1 MKKHALERKTK
12 RYRARRSAGSF
23 LKGEMTMIL
32 KNGLL
37 IDPVKEQIYTA
48 DLRIENGKIAEVA
61 EVLTAAEGENVIDVS
76 GKYVAPGLIDG
87 HVHFRDPGLT
97 YKEDIHTG
105 ALAAAAGGFT
115 TVICMANTKPV
126 VDNVETLKYVLDKA
140 KTEKINVL
148 QAGAVS
154 VGFQGEEMT
163 DFEALL
169 ANGATGLTDDGIPLK
184 DEEFVRA
191 AMERAK
197 TLDVVLSFHE
207 EEPALIT
214 NNGVNRGKASEFYGI
229 GGSPKDAE
237 ISLVKRD
244 CELAKEIGAKINIQH
259 ISSGDAVELVR
270 QAKAAGAFVYAEAA
284 PHHFTLTEEA
294 CIEYGTLAKM
304 NPPLRTEEDRLAIIR
319 GLQDGTI
326 DMIATDHA
334 PHSAEEKAKS
344 ITEAPS
350 GIIGLETS
358 LALGI
363 TSLVKPGHLSLVEL
377 IKKMSLN
384 PARIYGLDKGTLHVG
399 KDADLVIFDV
409 DECWT
414 PTGYFSKAVNTPF
427 TGKELCGKVYMTV
440 CGGEI
445 VFKNSAV

>member
-1 MKKHALERKTK
+1 
-12 RYRARRSAGSF
+12 
-23 LKGEMTMIL
+23 MII

-37 IDPVKEQIYTA
+37 IDPVKEVQYVA
-48 DLRIENGKIAEVA
+48 DLRISEGKISEI
-61 EVLTAAEGENVIDVS
+61 GENLPAAADEEIFDAF
-76 GKYVAPGLIDG
+76 GKCVAPGLIDG

-105 ALAAAAGGFT
+105 ALSAAAGGFT

-126 VDNVETLKYVLDKA
+126 VDNAETLKYVLDKA
-140 KTEKINVL
+140 KDEKINVL

-154 VGFQGEEMT
+154 VGFQGKEMT
-163 DFEALL
+163 DFEELL
-169 ANGATGLTDDGIPLK
+169 KNGATGLTDDGIPLK
-184 DEEFVRA
+184 DENFVRA

-197 TLDVVLSFHE
+197 ALDVVLSFHE
-207 EEPALIT
+207 EDPALIT

-229 GGSPKDAE
+229 GGSPEQAE
-237 ISLVKRD
+237 ISLVQRD
-244 CELAKEIGAKINIQH
+244 CELAKETGAKINVQH
-259 ISSGDAVELVR
+259 ISSGKAVELVR
-270 QAKAAGAFVYAEAA
+270 QAKAAGAFVYSEAT

-294 CIEYGTLAKM
+294 CIKHGTLAKM
-304 NPPLRTEEDRLAIIR
+304 NPPLRTEEDRLAIIE

-384 PARIYGLDKGTLHVG
+384 PARIYGLDKGTLEIG
-399 KDADLVIFDV
+399 RDADLVIFDT
-409 DECWT
+409 DKCWT
-414 PTGYFSKAVNTPF
+414 PEKYYSKAVNTPF
-427 TGKELCGKVYMTV
+427 TGMELNGEVCATI
-440 CGGEI
+440 CGGDI
-445 VFKNSAV
+445 VFKK

>member
-1 MKKHALERKTK
+1 
-12 RYRARRSAGSF
+12 
-23 LKGEMTMIL
+23 MII

-37 IDPVKEQIYTA
+37 IDPVKEMTYVA
-48 DLRIENGKIAEVA
+48 DLRISDGKIAEIA
-61 EVLTAAEGENVIDVS
+61 ENLEACEGEEIIDAS
-76 GKYVAPGLIDG
+76 GKCVAPGLIDG
-87 HVHFRDPGLT
+87 HVHFRDPGFT

-105 ALAAAAGGFT
+105 ALSAAAGGFT

-126 VDNVETLKYVLDKA
+126 VDNVEILKYVLDTGKN
-140 KTEKINVL
+140 EKINVL

-154 VGFQGEEMT
+154 VGFKGEEMT
-163 DFEALL
+163 NFEELL

-184 DEEFVRA
+184 DENFVRR
-191 AMERAK
+191 AMEKAK
-197 TLDVVLSFHE
+197 ELDVVLSFHE
-207 EEPALIT
+207 EDPAFIT
-214 NNGVNRGKASEFYGI
+214 NNGVNRGKASEFFGI
-229 GGSPKDAE
+229 GGSPEEAE

-244 CELAKEIGAKINIQH
+244 CELAKEIGAKINVLH
-259 ISSGDAVELVR
+259 ISSGKAVDLVR
-270 QAKAAGAFVYAEAA
+270 QAKAAGANVYAEAT

-294 CIEYGTLAKM
+294 CIKHGTLAKM
-304 NPPLRTEEDRLAIIR
+304 NPPLRTEEDRLAIIK

-334 PHSAEEKAKS
+334 PHSAEEKAKP
-344 ITEAPS
+344 ITDAPS

-384 PARIYGLDKGTLHVG
+384 PAVIYGLDKGTLNIG
-399 KDADLVIFDV
+399 KDADLVIFDT
-409 DECWT
+409 EKCWT
-414 PTGYFSKAVNTPF
+414 PQNYYSKATNTPF
-427 TGKELCGKVYMTV
+427 TGAELTGEVVMTI

-445 VFKNSAV
+445 AFKK

>member
-1 MKKHALERKTK
+1 
-12 RYRARRSAGSF
+12 
-23 LKGEMTMIL
+23 MII

-37 IDPVKEQIYTA
+37 IDPVKEMTYVA
-48 DLRIENGKIAEVA
+48 DLRIFDGKIAEIA
-61 EVLTAAEGENVIDVS
+61 ENLEASAGEEVIDAS
-76 GKYVAPGLIDG
+76 GKCVAPGLIDG
-87 HVHFRDPGLT
+87 HVHFRDPGFT

-105 ALAAAAGGFT
+105 ALSAAAGGFT

-126 VDNVETLKYVLDKA
+126 VDNVETLKYVLDTGKN
-140 KTEKINVL
+140 EKINVL

-154 VGFQGEEMT
+154 VGFKGEEMT
-163 DFEALL
+163 NFEELL

-184 DEEFVRA
+184 DENFVRR

-197 TLDVVLSFHE
+197 ELDVVLSFHE
-207 EEPALIT
+207 EDPAFIT
-214 NNGVNRGKASEFYGI
+214 NNGVNRGKASEFFGI
-229 GGSPKDAE
+229 GGSPEDAE

-244 CELAKEIGAKINIQH
+244 CELAKEIGAKINVQH
-259 ISSGDAVELVR
+259 ISSGKAVDLVR
-270 QAKAAGAFVYAEAA
+270 QAKAAGANVYAEAT

-294 CIEYGTLAKM
+294 CIKHGTLAKM
-304 NPPLRTEEDRLAIIR
+304 NPPLRTEEDRLAIIK

-334 PHSAEEKAKS
+334 PHSAEEKAKP
-344 ITEAPS
+344 ITDAPS

-363 TSLVKPGHLSLVEL
+363 TTLVKPGHLSLVEL

-384 PARIYGLDKGTLHVG
+384 PAVIYGLDKGTLNIG
-399 KDADLVIFDV
+399 KDADLVIFDI
-409 DECWT
+409 EKCWT
-414 PTGYFSKAVNTPF
+414 PENYYSKAANTPF
-427 TGKELCGKVYMTV
+427 TGAELTGEVVMTI

-445 VFKNSAV
+445 AFKK

>member
-1 MKKHALERKTK
+1 
-12 RYRARRSAGSF
+12 
-23 LKGEMTMIL
+23 MII

-37 IDPVKEQIYTA
+37 IDPVKEVQYVA
-48 DLRIENGKIAEVA
+48 DLRISEGKISEI
-61 EVLTAAEGENVIDVS
+61 GENLPAAADEEIFDAS
-76 GKYVAPGLIDG
+76 GKCVAPGLIDG

-105 ALAAAAGGFT
+105 ALSAAAGGFT

-126 VDNVETLKYVLDKA
+126 VDNAETLKYVLDKA
-140 KTEKINVL
+140 KDEKINVL

-154 VGFQGEEMT
+154 VGFQGKEMT
-163 DFEALL
+163 DFEELL
-169 ANGATGLTDDGIPLK
+169 KNGATGLTDDGIPLK
-184 DEEFVRA
+184 DENFVRA

-197 TLDVVLSFHE
+197 ALDVVLSFHE
-207 EEPALIT
+207 EDPALIT

-229 GGSPKDAE
+229 GGSPKEAE

-244 CELAKEIGAKINIQH
+244 CELAKETGAKINIQH
-259 ISSGDAVELVR
+259 ISSKEAVDLVR
-270 QAKAAGAFVYAEAA
+270 QAKAAGAFVYSEAT

-294 CIEYGTLAKM
+294 CIKHGTLAKM
-304 NPPLRTEEDRLAIIR
+304 NPPLRTEEDRLAIIK

-384 PARIYGLDKGTLHVG
+384 PARIYGLDKGTLEIG
-399 KDADLVIFDV
+399 RDADLVIFDT
-409 DECWT
+409 DKCWT
-414 PTGYFSKAVNTPF
+414 PEKYYSKAVNTPF
-427 TGKELCGKVYMTV
+427 TGMELNGEVCATI
-440 CGGEI
+440 CGGDI
-445 VFKNSAV
+445 VFKK

>member
-1 MKKHALERKTK
+1 
-12 RYRARRSAGSF
+12 
-23 LKGEMTMIL
+23 MII

-37 IDPVKEQIYTA
+37 VDTVKEAVYAA
-48 DLRIENGKIAEVA
+48 DMKIADGKIVEIAENI
-61 EVLTAAEGENVIDVS
+61 EAAENEEVIDAS

-105 ALAAAAGGFT
+105 ALSAAAGGFT

-126 VDNVETLKYVLDKA
+126 VDNVETLKYVLDTGKN
-140 KTEKINVL
+140 EKINVL

-154 VGFQGEEMT
+154 VGFKGEEMT
-163 DFEALL
+163 NFEELL
-169 ANGATGLTDDGIPLK
+169 ENGATGLTDDGIPLK
-184 DEEFVRA
+184 DEAFVRA

-197 TLDVVLSFHE
+197 ELDVVLSFHE
-207 EEPALIT
+207 EDPAFIT
-214 NNGVNRGKASEFYGI
+214 NNGVNRGKASEFFGI
-229 GGSPKDAE
+229 GGSPEEAE

-244 CELAKEIGAKINIQH
+244 CELAKEIGAKINVQH
-259 ISSGDAVELVR
+259 ISSGKAVDLVR
-270 QAKAAGAFVYAEAA
+270 QAKAAGAKVYSEAT

-294 CIEYGTLAKM
+294 CIKHGTLAKM
-304 NPPLRTEEDRLAIIR
+304 NPPLRTEEDRLAIIK

-334 PHSAEEKAKS
+334 PHSVDEKAKP

-358 LALGI
+358 LSLGI
-363 TSLVKPGHLSLVEL
+363 TSLVKPGHLSIVEL
-377 IKKMSLN
+377 MKKMSLN
-384 PARIYGLDKGTLHVG
+384 PAVIYGLDKGTLSVG
-399 KDADLVIFDV
+399 KDADLVIFDM
-409 DECWT
+409 DQCWT
-414 PTGYFSKAVNTPF
+414 PETYYSKAVNTPF
-427 TGKELCGKVYMTV
+427 TGMELTGLVCMTI

-445 VFKNSAV
+445 AFKNSLS

>member
-1 MKKHALERKTK
+1 
-12 RYRARRSAGSF
+12 
-23 LKGEMTMIL
+23 MII

-37 IDPVKEQIYTA
+37 IDPVKEMTYVA
-48 DLRIENGKIAEVA
+48 DLRISDGKIAEIA
-61 EVLTAAEGENVIDVS
+61 ENLEACEGEEIIDAS
-76 GKYVAPGLIDG
+76 GKCVAPGLIDG
-87 HVHFRDPGLT
+87 HVHFRDPGFT

-105 ALAAAAGGFT
+105 ALSAAAGGFT

-126 VDNVETLKYVLDKA
+126 VDNVETLKYVLDTGKN
-140 KTEKINVL
+140 EKINVL

-154 VGFQGEEMT
+154 VGFKGEKMT
-163 DFEALL
+163 NFEELL

-184 DEEFVRA
+184 DENFVRR
-191 AMERAK
+191 AMEKAK
-197 TLDVVLSFHE
+197 ELDVVLSFHE
-207 EEPALIT
+207 EDPAFIT

-229 GGSPKDAE
+229 GGSPEEAE

-244 CELAKEIGAKINIQH
+244 CELAKEIGAKINVQH
-259 ISSGDAVELVR
+259 ISSGKAVDLVR
-270 QAKAAGAFVYAEAA
+270 QAKVAGANVYAEAT

-294 CIEYGTLAKM
+294 CIKHGTLAKM
-304 NPPLRTEEDRLAIIR
+304 NPPLRMEEDRLAIIK

-334 PHSAEEKAKS
+334 PHSAEEKAKP
-344 ITEAPS
+344 ITDAPS

-363 TSLVKPGHLSLVEL
+363 TRLVKPGYLSLVEL

-384 PARIYGLDKGTLHVG
+384 PAVIYGLDKGTLNIG
-399 KDADLVIFDV
+399 KDADLVIFDT
-409 DECWT
+409 EKCWT
-414 PTGYFSKAVNTPF
+414 PQNYYSKATNTPF
-427 TGKELCGKVYMTV
+427 TGAELTGEVVMTI

-445 VFKNSAV
+445 AFKK

>member
-1 MKKHALERKTK
+1 
-12 RYRARRSAGSF
+12 
-23 LKGEMTMIL
+23 MII

-37 IDPVKEQIYTA
+37 IDPVKEITYIA
-48 DLRIENGKIAEVA
+48 DLKIADGKIAEIA
-61 EVLTAAEGENVIDVS
+61 EGIAEAEGEEVIDAA
-76 GKYVAPGLIDG
+76 GKCVAPGLIDG

-105 ALAAAAGGFT
+105 ALSAAAGGFT

-140 KTEKINVL
+140 KDEKINVL

-154 VGFQGEEMT
+154 VGFKGEEMT
-163 DFEALL
+163 NFEELL

-184 DEEFVRA
+184 DESFVRA

-197 TLDVVLSFHE
+197 ELDVVLSFHE
-207 EEPALIT
+207 EDPAFIT
-214 NNGVNRGKASEFYGI
+214 NNGVNCGKASEFFGI
-229 GGSPKDAE
+229 GGSPEKAE

-244 CELAKEIGAKINIQH
+244 CELAKEIGAKINVQH
-259 ISSGDAVELVR
+259 ISSGKAVDLVR
-270 QAKAAGAFVYAEAA
+270 QAKAAGANVYSEAT
-284 PHHFTLTEEA
+284 PHHFTLTEDA
-294 CIEYGTLAKM
+294 CIKHGTLAKM
-304 NPPLRTEEDRLAIIR
+304 NPPLRTEEDRLAIIK

-334 PHSAEEKAKS
+334 PHSADEKAKS

-377 IKKMSLN
+377 IKKMSFN
-384 PARIYGLDKGTLHVG
+384 PAKIYGLDKGTLNIG
-399 KDADLVIFDV
+399 KDADLVIFDK
-409 DECWT
+409 EKKWRPET
-414 PTGYFSKAVNTPF
+414 YFSKAANTPF
-427 TGKELCGKVYMTV
+427 TGTELFGEVVMTI

-445 VFKNSAV
+445 AFQK

>member
-1 MKKHALERKTK
+1 
-12 RYRARRSAGSF
+12 
-23 LKGEMTMIL
+23 MII

-37 IDPVKEQIYTA
+37 IDPVKEMTYVA
-48 DLRIENGKIAEVA
+48 DLRISDGKIAEIA
-61 EVLTAAEGENVIDVS
+61 ENIEAPGNEEIIDAS
-76 GKYVAPGLIDG
+76 GKCVAPGLIDG
-87 HVHFRDPGLT
+87 HVHFRDPGFT

-105 ALAAAAGGFT
+105 ALSAAAGGFT

-126 VDNVETLKYVLDKA
+126 VDNVETLKYVLDTGKN
-140 KTEKINVL
+140 EKINVL

-154 VGFQGEEMT
+154 VGFKGEEMT
-163 DFEALL
+163 NFEELL

-184 DEEFVRA
+184 DENFVRR
-191 AMERAK
+191 AMEKAK
-197 TLDVVLSFHE
+197 ELDVVLSFHE
-207 EEPALIT
+207 EDPAFIT

-229 GGSPKDAE
+229 GGSPEEAE

-244 CELAKEIGAKINIQH
+244 CELAKEIGAKINVQH
-259 ISSGDAVELVR
+259 ISSGKAVDLVR
-270 QAKAAGAFVYAEAA
+270 QAKAAGANVYAEAT

-294 CIEYGTLAKM
+294 CIKHGTLAKM
-304 NPPLRTEEDRLAIIR
+304 NPPLRTEEDRLAIIK

-334 PHSAEEKAKS
+334 PHSAEEKAKP
-344 ITEAPS
+344 ITDAPS

-384 PARIYGLDKGTLHVG
+384 PAVIYGLDKGTLNIG
-399 KDADLVIFDV
+399 KDADLVIFDT
-409 DECWT
+409 EKCWT
-414 PTGYFSKAVNTPF
+414 PENYYSKATNTPF
-427 TGKELCGKVYMTV
+427 TGAELTGEVMMTI

-445 VFKNSAV
+445 AFKK

>member
-1 MKKHALERKTK
+1 
-12 RYRARRSAGSF
+12 
-23 LKGEMTMIL
+23 MII

-37 IDPVKEQIYTA
+37 IDPVKEVQYVA
-48 DLRIENGKIAEVA
+48 DLRISEGKIAEI
-61 EVLTAAEGENVIDVS
+61 GENLPAAADEEIFDAS
-76 GKYVAPGLIDG
+76 GKCVAPGLIDG

-105 ALAAAAGGFT
+105 ALSAAAGGFT

-140 KTEKINVL
+140 KDEKINVL

-154 VGFQGEEMT
+154 VGFQGKEMT
-163 DFEALL
+163 DFEELL
-169 ANGATGLTDDGIPLK
+169 KNGATGLTDDGIPLK
-184 DEEFVRA
+184 DENFVRA

-197 TLDVVLSFHE
+197 ALDVVLSFHE
-207 EEPALIT
+207 EDPALIT

-229 GGSPKDAE
+229 GGSPEQAE
-237 ISLVKRD
+237 ISLVQRD
-244 CELAKEIGAKINIQH
+244 CELAKEIGAKINVQH
-259 ISSGDAVELVR
+259 ISSGKAVELVR
-270 QAKAAGAFVYAEAA
+270 QAKEAGAFVYSEAT

-294 CIEYGTLAKM
+294 CIKHGTLAKM
-304 NPPLRTEEDRLAIIR
+304 NPPLRTEEDRLAIIE

-384 PARIYGLDKGTLHVG
+384 PARIYGLDKGTLEIG
-399 KDADLVIFDV
+399 RDADLVIFDT
-409 DECWT
+409 DKCWT
-414 PTGYFSKAVNTPF
+414 PEKYYSKAVNTPF
-427 TGKELCGKVYMTV
+427 TGMELNGEVCATI
-440 CGGEI
+440 CGGDI
-445 VFKNSAV
+445 VFKK

>member
-1 MKKHALERKTK
+1 
-12 RYRARRSAGSF
+12 
-23 LKGEMTMIL
+23 MII

-37 IDPVKEQIYTA
+37 IDTVKEMTYVA
-48 DLRIENGKIAEVA
+48 DLKISDGKIAEISENIEA
-61 EVLTAAEGENVIDVS
+61 EAGEEVIDAA
-76 GKYVAPGLIDG
+76 GKCVAPGLIDG

-105 ALAAAAGGFT
+105 ALSAAAGGFT

-140 KTEKINVL
+140 KDEKINVL

-154 VGFQGEEMT
+154 VGFKGEELT
-163 DFEALL
+163 NFEELL

-184 DEEFVRA
+184 DENFVRA
-191 AMERAK
+191 AMEKAK
-197 TLDVVLSFHE
+197 ALDVVLSFHE
-207 EEPALIT
+207 EDPAFIT
-214 NNGVNRGKASEFYGI
+214 NNGVNRGKASEFFGI
-229 GGSPKDAE
+229 GGSPEDAE

-244 CELAKEIGAKINIQH
+244 CELAKEIGAKINVQH
-259 ISSGDAVELVR
+259 ISSGKAVDLVR
-270 QAKAAGAFVYAEAA
+270 QAKAAGANVYSEAT

-294 CIEYGTLAKM
+294 CIKHGTLAKM
-304 NPPLRTEEDRLAIIR
+304 NPPLRTEEDRLAIIK

-334 PHSAEEKAKS
+334 PHSAEEKAQS
-344 ITEAPS
+344 ITDAPS

-363 TSLVKPGHLSLVEL
+363 TSLVKPGHLSIVEL
-377 IKKMSLN
+377 MKKMSFN
-384 PARIYGLDKGTLHVG
+384 PAKIYGLDKGTLNIG
-399 KDADLVIFDV
+399 KDADLVIFDM
-409 DECWT
+409 EKTWT
-414 PTGYFSKAVNTPF
+414 PENYFSKATNTPF
-427 TGKELCGKVYMTV
+427 TGTELYGEVVMTI

-445 VFKNSAV
+445 VFQK

>member
-1 MKKHALERKTK
+1 
-12 RYRARRSAGSF
+12 
-23 LKGEMTMIL
+23 MII

-37 IDPVKEQIYTA
+37 IDPVKEMTYVA
-48 DLRIENGKIAEVA
+48 DLRISDGKIAEIA
-61 EVLTAAEGENVIDVS
+61 ENLEACEGEEIIDAS
-76 GKYVAPGLIDG
+76 GKCVAPGLIDG
-87 HVHFRDPGLT
+87 HVHFRDPGFT

-105 ALAAAAGGFT
+105 ALSAAAGGFT

-126 VDNVETLKYVLDKA
+126 VDNVEILKYVLDTGKN
-140 KTEKINVL
+140 EKINVL

-154 VGFQGEEMT
+154 VGFKGEEMT
-163 DFEALL
+163 NFEELL

-184 DEEFVRA
+184 DENFVRR
-191 AMERAK
+191 AMEKAK
-197 TLDVVLSFHE
+197 ELDVVLSFHE
-207 EEPALIT
+207 EDPAFIT
-214 NNGVNRGKASEFYGI
+214 NNGVNRGKASEFFGI
-229 GGSPKDAE
+229 GGSPEEAE

-244 CELAKEIGAKINIQH
+244 CELAKEIGAKINVQH
-259 ISSGDAVELVR
+259 ISSGKAVDLVR
-270 QAKAAGAFVYAEAA
+270 QAKATGASVYAEAT

-294 CIEYGTLAKM
+294 CIKHGTLAKM
-304 NPPLRTEEDRLAIIR
+304 NPPLRTEEDRLAIIK

-334 PHSAEEKAKS
+334 PHSAEEKAKP
-344 ITEAPS
+344 ITDAPS

-384 PARIYGLDKGTLHVG
+384 PAVIYGLDKGTLNIG
-399 KDADLVIFDV
+399 KDADLVIFDT
-409 DECWT
+409 EKCWT
-414 PTGYFSKAVNTPF
+414 PQNYYSKATNTPF
-427 TGKELCGKVYMTV
+427 TGAELTGEVVMTI

-445 VFKNSAV
+445 AFKK

>member
-1 MKKHALERKTK
+1 
-12 RYRARRSAGSF
+12 
-23 LKGEMTMIL
+23 MII

-37 IDPVKEQIYTA
+37 IDPVKEKSYVA
-48 DLRIENGKIAEVA
+48 DLKIADGKIAEIAENIVA
-61 EVLTAAEGENVIDVS
+61 ADGEEVIDAA
-76 GKYVAPGLIDG
+76 GKCVAPGLIDG

-105 ALAAAAGGFT
+105 ALSAAAGGFT

-126 VDNVETLKYVLDKA
+126 VDNVETLNYVLETGKA
-140 KTEKINVL
+140 EKINVL

-154 VGFQGEEMT
+154 VGFAGKELT

-169 ANGATGLTDDGIPLK
+169 AAGATGLTDDGIPLC
-184 DEEFVRA
+184 DESFVRV
-191 AMERAK
+191 AMEKAK
-197 TLDVVLSFHE
+197 ALDVVLSFHE
-207 EEPALIT
+207 EDPSLIT
-214 NNGVNRGKASEFYGI
+214 NNGVNRGKASEFFGI

-237 ISLVKRD
+237 VSLVKRD

-259 ISSGDAVELVR
+259 ISSKEAVDLVR
-270 QAKAAGAFVYAEAA
+270 QAKAAGAAVYSEAA

-294 CIEYGTLAKM
+294 CIEHGTLAKM
-304 NPPLRTEEDRLAIIR
+304 NPPLRTEEDRRAIID
-319 GLQDGTI
+319 GLKDGTI

-334 PHSAEEKAKS
+334 PHSVEEKAKS

-363 TSLVKPGHLSLVEL
+363 TSLVKPGHLSVVEL

-384 PARIYGLDKGTLHVG
+384 PAMIYGLDKGTLNVG
-399 KDADLVIFDV
+399 KDADLVIFDT
-409 DECWT
+409 EQCWT
-414 PTGYFSKAVNTPF
+414 PETYYSKATNTPF
-427 TGKELCGKVYMTV
+427 TGKELCGKVCMTI

-445 VFKNSAV
+445 AFKA

>member
-1 MKKHALERKTK
+1 
-12 RYRARRSAGSF
+12 
-23 LKGEMTMIL
+23 MII

-37 IDPVKEQIYTA
+37 IDPVKETAYVA
-48 DLRIENGKIAEVA
+48 DLKIVEGKIAEIA
-61 EVLTAAEGENVIDVS
+61 ENIAASEGEKIVDAT
-76 GKYVAPGLIDG
+76 GKCVAPGLIDG

-105 ALAAAAGGFT
+105 ALSAAAGGFT

-140 KTEKINVL
+140 KDEKINIL

-163 DFEALL
+163 NFEELL
-169 ANGATGLTDDGIPLK
+169 VNGATGLTDAGIPLS
-184 DEEFVRA
+184 DEGFVRK

-197 TLDVVLSFHE
+197 ALDVVLSFHE
-207 EEPALIT
+207 EDPALIT

-229 GGSPKDAE
+229 GGSPKAAE
-237 ISLVKRD
+237 VSLVKRD

-259 ISSGDAVELVR
+259 ISSGEAVELVR
-270 QAKAAGAFVYAEAA
+270 QAKAAGAKVYSEAA

-294 CIEYGTLAKM
+294 CIKHGTMAKM
-304 NPPLRTEEDRLAIIR
+304 NPPLRTEEDRLAIIK

-334 PHSAEEKAKS
+334 PHSVEEKAKS

-377 IKKMSLN
+377 MKKMSLN
-384 PARIYGLDKGTLHVG
+384 PAKIYGLDKGTLNIG
-399 KDADLVIFDV
+399 KDADLVIFDA
-409 DECWT
+409 EKCWT
-414 PTGYFSKAVNTPF
+414 PKEYFSKASNTPF
-427 TGKELCGKVYMTV
+427 TGVELCGEVCMSI

-445 VFKNSAV
+445 AYQK

>member
-1 MKKHALERKTK
+1 
-12 RYRARRSAGSF
+12 
-23 LKGEMTMIL
+23 MII

-37 IDPVKEQIYTA
+37 IDPVKEMTYVA
-48 DLRIENGKIAEVA
+48 DLKICDGKIAEIG
-61 EVLTAAEGENVIDVS
+61 ENLEAAEQEEVIDAA
-76 GKYVAPGLIDG
+76 GKCVAPGLIDG

-105 ALAAAAGGFT
+105 ALSAAAGGFT

-126 VDNVETLKYVLDKA
+126 ADNVETLKYVL
-140 KTEKINVL
+140 EKGKDENINVL

-154 VGFQGEEMT
+154 VGFKGEDLT

-169 ANGATGLTDDGIPLK
+169 AAGATGLTDDGIPLT
-184 DEEFVRA
+184 DETFVRR
-191 AMERAK
+191 AMEKAK
-197 TLDVVLSFHE
+197 ELDVVLSFHE
-207 EEPALIT
+207 EDPALIT

-237 ISLVKRD
+237 RVLVERD

-259 ISSGDAVELVR
+259 ISSAEAVDLVR
-270 QAKAAGAFVYAEAA
+270 QAKAAGAKVYSEAA

-294 CIEYGTLAKM
+294 CIKHGTLAKM

-334 PHSAEEKAKS
+334 PHSVEEKAKS

-384 PARIYGLDKGTLHVG
+384 PAMIYGLDKGTLNVG
-399 KDADLVIFDV
+399 KDADLVIFDM
-409 DECWT
+409 DQCWT
-414 PTGYFSKAVNTPF
+414 PKEYYSKAVNTPF
-427 TGKELCGKVYMTV
+427 TGTKLYGEVCMTI
-440 CGGEI
+440 CGGNI
-445 VFKNSAV
+445 AFKK

>member
-1 MKKHALERKTK
+1 
-12 RYRARRSAGSF
+12 
-23 LKGEMTMIL
+23 MII

-37 IDPVKEQIYTA
+37 IDPVRETSYVA
-48 DLRIENGKIAEVA
+48 DLKITDGKIAEIG
-61 EVLTAAEGENVIDVS
+61 ENLLAAEGEEVIDAK
-76 GKYVAPGLIDG
+76 GKCVAPGLIDG

-126 VDNVETLKYVLDKA
+126 VDNTETLTYVLETGK
-140 KTEKINVL
+140 KEKIHVL

-154 VGFQGEEMT
+154 VGFQGKELT
-163 DFEALL
+163 DFKALL
-169 ANGATGLTDDGIPLK
+169 AAGATGLTDDGIPLT
-184 DEEFVRA
+184 DEGFVRN
-191 AMERAK
+191 AMEKAK
-197 TLDVVLSFHE
+197 ELDVVLSFHE
-207 EEPALIT
+207 EDPSLIA
-214 NNGVNRGKASEFYGI
+214 NNGVNRGKASEFFGI

-244 CELAKEIGAKINIQH
+244 CALAKETGAKINIQH
-259 ISSGDAVELVR
+259 ISSGEAVDLVR
-270 QAKAAGAFVYAEAA
+270 QAKAAGAFVYSEAA

-294 CIEYGTLAKM
+294 CIQHGTLAKM
-304 NPPLRTEEDRLAIIR
+304 NPPLRTEEDRLAIIE
-319 GLQDGTI
+319 GLKDGTI

-363 TSLVKPGHLSLVEL
+363 TSLVEPGHLSLVEL

-384 PARIYGLDKGTLHVG
+384 PALIYGLDKGTLNIG
-399 KDADLVIFDV
+399 KDADLVIFDAKQ
-409 DECWT
+409 CWI
-414 PTGYFSKAVNTPF
+414 PKNYHSKASNTPF
-427 TGKELCGKVYMTV
+427 TGRELRGKVCMTI
-440 CGGEI
+440 CGG
-445 VFKNSAV
+445 VVAFKDWTLK

>member
-1 MKKHALERKTK
+1 
-12 RYRARRSAGSF
+12 
-23 LKGEMTMIL
+23 MII

-37 IDPVKEQIYTA
+37 IDTVKEMTYVA
-48 DLRIENGKIAEVA
+48 DLKISDGKIAEISENIEA
-61 EVLTAAEGENVIDVS
+61 EAGEEVIDAA
-76 GKYVAPGLIDG
+76 GKCVAPGLIDG

-105 ALAAAAGGFT
+105 ALSAAAGGFT

-140 KTEKINVL
+140 KDEKINVL

-154 VGFQGEEMT
+154 VGFKGEELT
-163 DFEALL
+163 NFEELL

-184 DEEFVRA
+184 DENFVRA
-191 AMERAK
+191 AMEKAK
-197 TLDVVLSFHE
+197 ALDVVLSFHE
-207 EEPALIT
+207 EDPAFIT
-214 NNGVNRGKASEFYGI
+214 NNGVNRGKASEFFGI
-229 GGSPKDAE
+229 GGSPEDAE

-244 CELAKEIGAKINIQH
+244 CELAKEIGAKINVQH
-259 ISSGDAVELVR
+259 ISSGKAVDIVR
-270 QAKAAGAFVYAEAA
+270 QAKAAGANVYSEAT

-294 CIEYGTLAKM
+294 CIKHGTLAKM
-304 NPPLRTEEDRLAIIR
+304 NPPLRTEEDRLAIIK

-334 PHSAEEKAKS
+334 PHSAEEKAQS
-344 ITEAPS
+344 ITDAPS

-363 TSLVKPGHLSLVEL
+363 TSLVKPGHLSIVEL
-377 IKKMSLN
+377 MKKMSFN
-384 PARIYGLDKGTLHVG
+384 PAKIYGLDKGTLNIG
-399 KDADLVIFDV
+399 KDADLVIFDM
-409 DECWT
+409 EKTWT
-414 PTGYFSKAVNTPF
+414 PENYFSKATNTPF
-427 TGKELCGKVYMTV
+427 TGTELYGEVVMTI

-445 VFKNSAV
+445 VFQK

>member
-1 MKKHALERKTK
+1 
-12 RYRARRSAGSF
+12 
-23 LKGEMTMIL
+23 MII

-37 IDPVKEQIYTA
+37 IDPVKEVQYVA
-48 DLRIENGKIAEVA
+48 DLRISEGKISEI
-61 EVLTAAEGENVIDVS
+61 GENLLAAADEEIFDAS
-76 GKYVAPGLIDG
+76 GKCVAPGLIDG

-105 ALAAAAGGFT
+105 ALSAAAGGFT

-140 KTEKINVL
+140 KDEKINVL

-154 VGFQGEEMT
+154 VGFQGKEMT
-163 DFEALL
+163 DFEELL
-169 ANGATGLTDDGIPLK
+169 KNGATGLTDDGIPLK
-184 DEEFVRA
+184 DENFVRA

-197 TLDVVLSFHE
+197 ALDVVLSFHE
-207 EEPALIT
+207 EDPALIT

-229 GGSPKDAE
+229 GGSPEQAE
-237 ISLVKRD
+237 ISLVQRD
-244 CELAKEIGAKINIQH
+244 CELAKEIGAKINVQH
-259 ISSGDAVELVR
+259 ISSGKAVELVR
-270 QAKAAGAFVYAEAA
+270 QAKAAGAFVYSEAT

-294 CIEYGTLAKM
+294 CIKHGTLAKM
-304 NPPLRTEEDRLAIIR
+304 NPPLRTEEDRLAIIE

-384 PARIYGLDKGTLHVG
+384 PARIYGLDKGTLEIG
-399 KDADLVIFDV
+399 RDADLVIFDT
-409 DECWT
+409 DKCWT
-414 PTGYFSKAVNTPF
+414 PEKYYSKAVNTPF
-427 TGKELCGKVYMTV
+427 TGMELNGEVCATI
-440 CGGEI
+440 CGGDI
-445 VFKNSAV
+445 VFKK

>member
-1 MKKHALERKTK
+1 
-12 RYRARRSAGSF
+12 
-23 LKGEMTMIL
+23 MII

-37 IDPVKEQIYTA
+37 IDPVKEESYVA
-48 DLRIENGKIAEVA
+48 DLKIADGKIAEIAENIVA
-61 EVLTAAEGENVIDVS
+61 EDGEEVIDAS
-76 GKYVAPGLIDG
+76 GKCVAPGLIDG

-105 ALAAAAGGFT
+105 ALSAAAGGFT

-126 VDNVETLKYVLDKA
+126 VDNVETLNYVLETGKE
-140 KTEKINVL
+140 EKINVL

-154 VGFQGEEMT
+154 VGFAGKELT

-169 ANGATGLTDDGIPLK
+169 AAGATGLTDDGIPLT
-184 DEEFVRA
+184 DESFVRT
-191 AMERAK
+191 AMEKAK
-197 TLDVVLSFHE
+197 ALDVVLSFHE
-207 EEPALIT
+207 EDPALIT
-214 NNGVNRGKASEFYGI
+214 NNGVNRGKASEFFGI

-237 ISLVKRD
+237 VSLVKRD

-259 ISSGDAVELVR
+259 ISSKEAVDLVR
-270 QAKAAGAFVYAEAA
+270 QAKAAGAAVYSEAA

-294 CIEYGTLAKM
+294 CIEHGTLAKM
-304 NPPLRTEEDRLAIIR
+304 NPPLRTEEDRLAIID
-319 GLQDGTI
+319 GLKDGTI

-334 PHSAEEKAKS
+334 PHSVEEKAKS

-363 TSLVKPGHLSLVEL
+363 TSLVKPGHLSVVEL

-384 PARIYGLDKGTLHVG
+384 PAMIYGLDKGTLNVG
-399 KDADLVIFDV
+399 KDADLVIFDT
-409 DECWT
+409 EQCWT
-414 PTGYFSKAVNTPF
+414 PETYYSKATNTPF
-427 TGKELCGKVYMTV
+427 TGKELCGKVCMTI

-445 VFKNSAV
+445 AFKA

>member
-1 MKKHALERKTK
+1 
-12 RYRARRSAGSF
+12 
-23 LKGEMTMIL
+23 MII

-37 IDPVKEQIYTA
+37 IDPVKEMTYVA
-48 DLRIENGKIAEVA
+48 DLKISDGKIAEIA
-61 EVLTAAEGENVIDVS
+61 EKIEAAEGEEVIDAA
-76 GKYVAPGLIDG
+76 GKCVAPGLIDG

-105 ALAAAAGGFT
+105 ALTSAAGGFT

-126 VDNVETLKYVLDKA
+126 VDNVDTLKYVLDKA
-140 KTEKINVL
+140 KEEKINVL

-154 VGFQGEEMT
+154 VGFQGKELT
-163 DFEALL
+163 DFESLL
-169 ANGATGLTDDGIPLK
+169 ASGATGLTDDGIPLK
-184 DEEFVRA
+184 DESFVRR
-191 AMERAK
+191 AMEKAK
-197 TLDVVLSFHE
+197 ELDVVLSFHE
-207 EEPALIT
+207 EDPALIT
-214 NNGVNRGKASEFYGI
+214 NNGVNRGKASEFFGI

-237 ISLVKRD
+237 VSLVKRD

-270 QAKAAGAFVYAEAA
+270 QAKAAGASVYAEAA

-294 CIEYGTLAKM
+294 CIEHGTLAKM

-334 PHSAEEKAKS
+334 PHSADEKAKS

-363 TSLVKPGHLSLVEL
+363 TRLVRPGHLSLVEL

-384 PARIYGLDKGTLHVG
+384 PARIYGLDKGTLNVG

-409 DECWT
+409 EKCWT
-414 PTGYFSKAVNTPF
+414 PTTYFSKATNTPF
-427 TGKELCGKVYMTV
+427 TGTELYGEVAMTI
-440 CGGEI
+440 CGGEV
-445 VFKNSAV
+445 VFKK

>member
-1 MKKHALERKTK
+1 
-12 RYRARRSAGSF
+12 
-23 LKGEMTMIL
+23 MII

-37 IDPVKEQIYTA
+37 IDPVKEVQYVA
-48 DLRIENGKIAEVA
+48 DLRISEGKISEI
-61 EVLTAAEGENVIDVS
+61 GENLLAAADEEIFDAS
-76 GKYVAPGLIDG
+76 GKCVAPGLIDG

-105 ALAAAAGGFT
+105 ALSAAAGGFT

-126 VDNVETLKYVLDKA
+126 VDNAETLKYVLDKA
-140 KTEKINVL
+140 KDEKINVL

-154 VGFQGEEMT
+154 VGFQGKEMT
-163 DFEALL
+163 DFEELL
-169 ANGATGLTDDGIPLK
+169 KNGATGLTDDGIPLK
-184 DEEFVRA
+184 DENFVRA

-197 TLDVVLSFHE
+197 ALDVVLSFHE
-207 EEPALIT
+207 EDPALIT

-229 GGSPKDAE
+229 GGSPKEAE

-244 CELAKEIGAKINIQH
+244 CELAKETGAKINIQH
-259 ISSGDAVELVR
+259 ISSKEAVDLVR
-270 QAKAAGAFVYAEAA
+270 QAKAAGAFVYSEAT

-294 CIEYGTLAKM
+294 CIKHGTLAKM
-304 NPPLRTEEDRLAIIR
+304 NPPLRTEEDRLAIIE

-363 TSLVKPGHLSLVEL
+363 TSLVKPGYLSLVEL

-384 PARIYGLDKGTLHVG
+384 PARIYGLDKGTLEVG
-399 KDADLVIFDV
+399 KDADLVIFDT
-409 DECWT
+409 DKCWT
-414 PTGYFSKAVNTPF
+414 PEKYHSKAVNTPF
-427 TGKELCGKVYMTV
+427 TGMELNGEVCATI
-440 CGGEI
+440 CGGDI
-445 VFKNSAV
+445 VFKK